1 MEIDG
6 FVADVQRDHG
16 IESGE
21 KQSVWDFDFAAG
33 YGDGDVAITENGFRL
48 PESEDQMMQFH
59 QFFTEFRIELIGFMT
74 FRAEGLEIVFC
85 DIRKIE
91 FHYCVAIGLRTDE
104 IKLRFA
110 LFCFHD
116 DSNSP
121 VPEIIFNL

>member
-6 FVADVQRDHG
+6 FVSDVQCDHG
-16 IESGE
+16 VESGE
-21 KQSVWDFDFAAG
+21 KQCVRDFDFAAG
-33 YGDGDVAITENGFRL
+33 HCDGDVAIAENGFRL

-59 QFFTEFRIELIGFMT
+59 QFFAEFRVELIWFMA

-85 DIRKIE
+85 DVREVE
-91 FHYCVAIGLRTDE
+91 FHNCVAIGLRTDE
-104 IKLRFA
+104 IELRFA

-121 VPEIIFNL
+121 VT